1 MHDDITLYDSDRTFR
16 RVLTALLFVY
26 LGLVGLIHLKGE
38 SLRLPVPAASPE
50 PPRIAKLLPAAPK
63 RLPPPKAEMP
73 LPPPKAEMKTEPLP
87 LPPPSIAKREVPVPK
102 VKKEEAALPAPLPPP
117 PQTAV
122 APAPSKDEVKK
133 VGLLGLLGGGK
144 APDASLGKGFS
155 SLKEIPPPS
164 AKKGPPAP
172 LLPQEG
178 IESIRQRT
186 VVEEE
191 TRLALN
197 RKAVVGE
204 DLSQTRITHDGFA
217 LNRDAVSDIV
227 QQNRDKLLV
236 LYNRRLQKNPNVQG
250 SLTVEFV
257 ISPQGEVLQCH
268 ILRSS
273 LSDPAFE
280 SEIVKEIL
288 QWKFPA
294 VEKGAT
300 TVLYPLSFS
309 PAG

>member
-1 MHDDITLYDSDRTFR
+1 MQDDISLYDPDRTFR
-16 RVLTALLFVY
+16 RVLTTLLFVY
-26 LGLVGLIHLKGE
+26 LGLVLLIQVKGE
-38 SLRLPVPAASPE
+38 SLGLPVPVAPQE
-50 PPRIAKLLPAAPK
+50 PPRVAKLLPPAP
-63 RLPPPKAEMP
+63 RSAPPPKVE
-73 LPPPKAEMKTEPLP
+73 LKTGPPP
-87 LPPPSIAKREVPVPK
+87 LPPPSVAKREFSIPPAPATRPEQTAK
-102 VKKEEAALPAPLPPP
+102 IKREEAPVAAP
-117 PQTAV
+117 PQGAT
-122 APAPSKDEVKK
+122 APAPSREEIKK

-144 APDASLGKGFS
+144 SSGPSLGKGFS

-172 LLPQEG
+172 LLPREG
-178 IESIRQRT
+178 IETIRQRT
-186 VVEEE
+186 VVAEE
-191 TRLALN
+191 TKLALT

-204 DLSQTRITHDGFA
+204 DLSQTSITHDGFE
-217 LNRDAVSDIV
+217 LNRETVSDIV

-236 LYNRRLQKNPNVQG
+236 LYNRRLQKHPNVQG

-257 ISPQGEVLQCH
+257 ISPQGQVLQCN
-268 ILRSS
+268 ILASS
-273 LSDPAFE
+273 LFDPLFE
-280 SEIVKEIL
+280 NEIVKEIL